1 MSSWRT
7 SNTRSPLSHRSCLT
21 SLCTPLA
28 LMRKGRQRR
37 RRRRRREFKS
47 GRSTGLP
54 LGALPSSK
62 SPTTHWPLWLAL
74 AVVVELSGVSLLS
87 KMGGR
92 LGSCLRLHLVQC
104 TQRNGKVAVSAV
116 FLKFLILYFFFF
128 LQLVYDVMVITLNQ
142 KSAEECSDYDWTL
155 LVS

>member
-37 RRRRRREFKS
+37 RRMRRRRGFKS

-104 TQRNGKVAVSAV
+104 TQRNGKIAVS
-116 FLKFLILYFFFF
+116 ILLFF
-128 LQLVYDVMVITLNQ
+128 
-142 KSAEECSDYDWTL
+142 CSWYMI
-155 LVS
+155 